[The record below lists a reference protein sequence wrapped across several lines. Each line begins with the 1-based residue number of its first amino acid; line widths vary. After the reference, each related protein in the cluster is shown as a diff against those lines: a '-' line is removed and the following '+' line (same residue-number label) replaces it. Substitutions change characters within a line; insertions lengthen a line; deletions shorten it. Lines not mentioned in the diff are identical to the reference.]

1 MTGTVL
7 EIDDL
12 VVQDNLGC
20 RIAQFWHEWDT
31 SRQNWIKE
39 KKEIRNYI
47 YATDTS
53 RTTNS
58 TLPWKNT
65 THIPKICQIRDNL
78 FANYMATMFPKRK
91 WMIWEGDTE
100 EDQGKAQVITNYM
113 QWVVDQRWFKEEM
126 SKLVL
131 DYIDY
136 GICFA
141 TVEWVDER
149 NIRDDKVQVG
159 YVGPK
164 IRRINPLDI
173 VMNPV
178 ASSFNRSPK
187 IVRSLISLGE
197 LKKVIEAISGD
208 EETVAQAKEVYDYVR
223 NLRAEAA
230 KYTGVNHHKDEFYN
244 VDGFDS
250 YKHYLDSNMVELLTF
265 YGDFYDSEN
274 DELYENYKI
283 VVVDRHKVLYK
294 EASDSFL
301 GYPTFASAVW
311 RVRQDNLWGMGPLD
325 NLIGM
330 QYRIDSVENQ
340 KADMVDLTTV
350 PPLKIK
356 GYVEDFIWG
365 PMEKIYVGDDG
376 DVDVLLPDFN
386 PIASNIEI
394 QSYEQ
399 RMEEMSGSPKE
410 AMGFRTPGEK
420 TKYEVQR
427 LENAAG
433 RIFQNKIGYFEEQV
447 TEPLL
452 NYMLDLAARNMD
464 STVIRVVDDEFQIS
478 VFETLTAVDI
488 TGSGRIKPV
497 AARHFAEKAEFVQNI
512 NQFYASGIGADPEVR
527 QHLSAIK
534 LAEMVNTVLDAE
546 QYDLFA
552 PYIRMQEQTEA
563 QKLMTSQ
570 QEDMIGNALTP
581 AELTPDA
588 VELSPEEV
596 QNGAEL
602 ESSLG

>member
-7 EIDDL
+7 DIDDL
-12 VVQDNLGC
+12 VVEDNLGC
-20 RIAQFWHEWDT
+20 RIAQFWHQWDT
-31 SRQNWIKE
+31 ARQTWISE

-58 TLPWKNT
+58 SLPWKNT
-65 THIPKICQIRDNL
+65 THIPKVCQIRDNL

-100 EDQGKAQVITNYM
+100 DDQGKAEVITNYM

-149 NIRDDKVQVG
+149 NLKDDKVQVG

-164 IRRINPLDI
+164 IRRINPLDL

-187 IVRSLISLGE
+187 IVRSLITLGE
-197 LKKVIEAISGD
+197 LKKIIEGISTD
-208 EETVAQAKEVYDYVR
+208 EETLEEAKAVYDYIKNIR
-223 NLRAEAA
+223 QEAA

-265 YGDFYDSEN
+265 YGDFYDAEK

-283 VVVDRHKVLYK
+283 VIVDRHKVLYK
-294 EASDSFL
+294 EASDSYL

-356 GYVEDFIWG
+356 GYVEDFVWG
-365 PMEKIYVGDDG
+365 PMEKIFVGDDG

-386 PIASNIEI
+386 PVTSNIEI
-394 QSYEQ
+394 TSYEQ
-399 RMEEMSGSPKE
+399 RMEEMAGSPKE

-452 NYMLDLAARNMD
+452 NFMLDLAARNMD
-464 STVIRVVDDEFQIS
+464 STVIRVVDEEFQIS

-512 NQFYASGIGADPEVR
+512 NQFYSSGVGADPEVR
-527 QHLSAIK
+527 QHLSSIR

-552 PYIRMQEQTEA
+552 PYIRMQEQAEA
-563 QKLMTSQ
+563 QKLATSQ
-570 QEDMIGNALTP
+570 QEDVIGNALTP
-581 AELTPDA
+581 AELSPDD
-588 VELSPEEV
+588 VELSPEEI
-596 QNGAEL
+596 QSGAQL
-602 ESSLG
+602 ESQMG

>member
-7 EIDDL
+7 EIDNL
-12 VVQDNLGC
+12 VVEDNLGC
-20 RIAQFWHEWDT
+20 RIAQFWHTWDM
-31 SRQNWIKE
+31 SRQTRISEW
-39 KKEIRNYI
+39 KEIRNYV

-58 TLPWKNT
+58 SLPWKNT
-65 THIPKICQIRDNL
+65 THIPKLCQIRDNL
-78 FANYMATMFPKRK
+78 YANYMASMFPKRK
-91 WMIWEGDTE
+91 WLVWEGDDE
-100 EDQGKAQVITNYM
+100 ENQDKQEVITNYM

-126 SKLVL
+126 GKLVL

-136 GICFA
+136 GVCFA

-149 NIRDDKVQVG
+149 VERPDKEQVG

-173 VMNPV
+173 VFNPV
-178 ASSFNRSPK
+178 ASTFNRTPK
-187 IVRSLISLGE
+187 IVRSLITMGE
-197 LKKVIEAISGD
+197 LKKVIEGLSTDQEAYDEAKAIFNYI
-208 EETVAQAKEVYDYVR
+208 KNVR
-223 NLRAEAA
+223 QEAA
-230 KYTGVNHHKDEFYN
+230 KYTGVDHHKDEFYN

-250 YKHYLDSNMVELLTF
+250 FKHYLDSNLVELLTF
-265 YGDFYDSEN
+265 YGDYYDEAE

-294 EASDSFL
+294 EPAQSYL

-311 RVRQDNLWGMGPLD
+311 RTRQDNLWGMGPLD

-330 QYRIDSVENQ
+330 QYRIDSIENQ

-356 GYVEDFIWG
+356 GYVEDFEWG

-386 PIASNIEI
+386 PVATNIEI

-427 LENAAG
+427 LENAAS

-452 NYMLDLAARNMD
+452 NFMLDLAARNM
-464 STVIRVVDDEFQIS
+464 SKTVIRVIDDEFQLA
-478 VFETLTAVDI
+478 VFQELTAVDL

-512 NQFYASGIGADPEVR
+512 NQFYASGIGMDPEVR
-527 QHLSAIK
+527 LHLSSVK

-546 QYDLFA
+546 QYDMFT
-552 PYIRMQEQTEA
+552 PFIRLQEQAEA
-563 QKLMTSQ
+563 QKLQGVQ
-570 QEDMIGNALTP
+570 QEEVLGNAMTP
-581 AELTPDA
+581 AGMSEDEIELT
-588 VELSPEEV
+588 EEDFAN
-596 QNGAEL
+596 NG
-602 ESSLG
+602 